1 MFANLCS
8 GVNLQ
13 SQHLYWTHLV
23 LVHESPESIYIFFT
37 PCSWLVRT
45 YKNHTIML
53 VIMMSPRISN
63 AQPTMA
69 TICGRKRR
77 KVQHQ
82 ETKGQTKMH
91 LKGHELLRVLKIELP
106 HELLRELIQRAELPP
121 RNQPQLHNLFFYL
134 KKTCRKTKKEGY
146 HLLPRLRLRL

>member
-1 MFANLCS
+1 MK
-8 GVNLQ
+8 VQ
-13 SQHLYWTHLV
+13 SQYT
-23 LVHESPESIYIFFT
+23 FFT
-37 PCSWLVRT
+37 PSSWLVRT

-53 VIMMSPRISN
+53 VIMMSPSISN

-121 RNQPQLHNLFFYL
+121 VTNRNCTTCFFIL
-134 KKTCRKTKKEGY
+134 KKHAVRQRKKVII
-146 HLLPRLRLRL
+146 

>member
-1 MFANLCS
+1 M
-8 GVNLQ
+8 Q
-13 SQHLYWTHLV
+13 WRQ
-23 LVHESPESIYIFFT
+23 FT
-37 PCSWLVRT
+37 ESWLVRT

-53 VIMMSPRISN
+53 VIMMSPSISN

-121 RNQPQLHNLFFYL
+121 VTNRNCTTCFFIL
-134 KKTCRKTKKEGY
+134 KKHAVRQRKKVITSRITSSQDCGCDYKDEITPIIG
-146 HLLPRLRLRL
+146 

>member
-1 MFANLCS
+1 
-8 GVNLQ
+8 
-13 SQHLYWTHLV
+13 
-23 LVHESPESIYIFFT
+23 
-37 PCSWLVRT
+37 
-45 YKNHTIML
+45 
-53 VIMMSPRISN
+53 MMSPRISN

-146 HLLPRLRLRL
+146 NITSRITSSQDCGCDYKELKAIDPASFLSVT